1 MNQTTDMQALIDRAT
16 LTDLAYKLAYA
27 EDDKDFEGFRALY
40 ADKVHVDLS
49 AHVGGEPAEV
59 TADQL
64 TDRAR
69 QVLGGF
75 TYTQHSVA
83 NVLVTVDG
91 DRALVRANVSA
102 YHHLPMDTGV
112 DDYCLVR
119 NRWNL
124 GFVRSAG
131 RWLIDRVVVVR
142 DGPVQGHADLYQV
155 AAARVAAAAAGK
167 SP

>member
-1 MNQTTDMQALIDRAT
+1 MNQTTDMQALIDRVT

-27 EDDKDFEGFRALY
+27 EDDKDFESFRAMY
-40 ADKVHVDLS
+40 ADKVYVDLS
-49 AHVGGEPAEV
+49 AHLGGEPAEV

-83 NVLVTVDG
+83 NVLVAVNG
-91 DRALVRANVSA
+91 DRAHVRANVSA
-102 YHHLPMDTGV
+102 YHHLPMDLGT

-142 DGPVQGHADLYQV
+142 DGPVQGNADLYQI
-155 AAARVAAAAAGK
+155 AAARVAGAAGGK
-167 SP
+167 L